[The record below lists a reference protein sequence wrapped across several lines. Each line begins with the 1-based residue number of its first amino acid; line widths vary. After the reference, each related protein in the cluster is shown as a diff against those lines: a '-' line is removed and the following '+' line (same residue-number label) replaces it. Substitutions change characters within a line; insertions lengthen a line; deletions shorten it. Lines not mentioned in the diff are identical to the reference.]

1 MREAALNV
9 AALRKQAGGL
19 YVVAVRTSN
28 IVKVIVPTY
37 LAITPQNVSRET
49 FW

>member
-28 IVKVIVPTY
+28 IVKVKIY
-37 LAITPQNVSRET
+37 S
-49 FW
+49 